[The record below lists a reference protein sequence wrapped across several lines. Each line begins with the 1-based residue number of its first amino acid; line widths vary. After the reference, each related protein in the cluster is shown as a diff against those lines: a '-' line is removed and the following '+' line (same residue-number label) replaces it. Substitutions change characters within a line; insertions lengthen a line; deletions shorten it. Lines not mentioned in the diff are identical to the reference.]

1 MTLNQHGLSHR
12 GKELRLGN
20 GSWAVLLILALGA
33 LSSCATGPVTADLRP
48 AYEAAREQAVTD
60 RLSCDGISELACQ
73 CRREGL
79 VQEFAAPSPA
89 RFDQGYAALK
99 AYWDD
104 PAHAGHTVDEA
115 EAYAVDAILT
125 AITAD
130 VEDICSFYD
139 Q

>member
-1 MTLNQHGLSHR
+1 MTLSQHGLSHR
-12 GKELRLGN
+12 GKELGLGN
-20 GSWAVLLILALGA
+20 GSRAVLFILALGA
-33 LSSCATGPVTADLRP
+33 LSSCATAPVTADLRP
-48 AYEAAREQAVTD
+48 AYEAAREQEVTE
-60 RLSCDGISELACQ
+60 RLSCEGLSDLACQ

-79 VQEFAAPSPA
+79 EQEFADPSPA
-89 RFDQGYAALK
+89 RFDLGYAALK

-104 PAHAGHTVDEA
+104 PAHAGHTQAEA
-115 EAYAVDAILT
+115 EAFAVDAIFT